1 MLSTRHVSRVLI
13 GYGLFLLLTGFIG
26 YRITQEHSTSAL
38 FNGSFFGSL
47 LVMLG
52 VLHRLGRM
60 WTLPASVSAVVIFS
74 LTFLWR
80 SALQWMHVADGEP
93 DRLGIAVLLSVM
105 AGVSVVVSV
114 LLARTYRH

>member
-1 MLSTRHVSRVLI
+1 
-13 GYGLFLLLTGFIG
+13 
-26 YRITQEHSTSAL
+26 
-38 FNGSFFGSL
+38 
-47 LVMLG
+47 
-52 VLHRLGRM
+52 M
-60 WTLPASVSAVVIFS
+60 WTLPASVSAAVIFS

-114 LLARTYRH
+114 LLVRTYRH